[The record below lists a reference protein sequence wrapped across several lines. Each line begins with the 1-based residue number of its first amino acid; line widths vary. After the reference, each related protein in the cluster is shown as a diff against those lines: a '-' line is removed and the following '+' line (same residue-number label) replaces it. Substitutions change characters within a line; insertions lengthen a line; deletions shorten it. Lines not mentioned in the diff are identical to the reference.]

1 MSQIAFLLDTNVL
14 SEVMRPAPDA
24 RLLENLARYEGELGI
39 PAPVAHELRFGWL
52 RMPAGRRKDAIGHY
66 LQDVVSLLP
75 VIAYDAVAARVHAEL
90 RAEGERDGQ
99 PLPFVDGQIAAI
111 AMAHGLTLITRNTRD
126 FAAIKGLRLANWFTA
141 AAS

>member
-14 SEVMRPAPDA
+14 SEVMRPTPDA
-24 RLLENLARYEGELGI
+24 GLLDNLARYEGELGI

-90 RAEGERDGQ
+90 RAEAERDEALRRFPDPRGVLG
-99 PLPFVDGQIAAI
+99 PLYPD
-111 AMAHGLTLITRNTRD
+111 
-126 FAAIKGLRLANWFTA
+126 A
-141 AAS
+141 AARRA